1 MKNMARSKNAFYIVY
16 DENDE
21 IVMVGE
27 ICDICKRLDVVK
39 STITKAL
46 NNNSVIRRRYR
57 IYPESDNS
65 NEKR

>member
-1 MKNMARSKNAFYIVY
+1 MARSKNAFYVVY

-65 NEKR
+65 NKKR

>member
-1 MKNMARSKNAFYIVY
+1 MARSKNAFYVVY

-27 ICDICKRLDVVK
+27 ICDICQRLDVVK

-46 NNNSVIRRRYR
+46 NNNSIIRRRYR
-57 IYPESDNS
+57 IYPESNDFDKN
-65 NEKR
+65 K

>member
-1 MKNMARSKNAFYIVY
+1 MVRSKNAFYVVY

-46 NNNSVIRRRYR
+46 NNNSIIRRRYR
-57 IYPESDNS
+57 IYPESDDFDKN
-65 NEKR
+65 K